1 MFQMLVI
8 CLFIWSIFSFMKS
21 VSIFIATWKTEAPMH
36 WRVWNEPEFIDLYRQ
51 MFTYLW
57 PVVFGKACEDAN
69 SDLLVKKR
77 NDIRFTLIISV
88 LLFIAGTAFNGL
100 SFEVSPRWV
109 S

>member
-1 MFQMLVI
+1 MGSLVASRI
-8 CLFIWSIFSFMKS
+8 AHVSNVGDLPFYLSIFSFMKS

-77 NDIRFTLIISV
+77 AFRILCQPK
-88 LLFIAGTAFNGL
+88 LLNI
-100 SFEVSPRWV
+100 
-109 S
+109 